1 MQKIPVNNFEWIED
15 TFQFNEDFIINSN
28 EESEEGFFIEYD
40 VQHLEKLH
48 ELHNYLPFLHK
59 RMKNE
64 KVKKLVATLH
74 DKTDYVILIRNL
86 KQALNH
92 GLVLIKTHRIIKFN
106 ENAWLKPYMDM
117 NTDLRKKAKMSL
129 QNIF

>member
-28 EESEEGFFIEYD
+28 EESEEGFFVEYD

-48 ELHNYLPFLHK
+48 ELHNDLPFLHK
-59 RMKNE
+59 RIKNE
-64 KVKKLVATLH
+64 KVEKLVATLH
-74 DKTDYVILIRNL
+74 DKTDYVILIRN
-86 KQALNH
+86 LNH